1 MNFSFH
7 RKLASAVALVAPLF
21 QPASP
26 SQWVTWLVQLHAAS
40 VSQHLGSFP
49 SIDMSEYPDGPSS
62 AGWYVT
68 LKMLFVYFVAKTP
81 WS

>member
-7 RKLASAVALVAPLF
+7 RKLASAVALVEPLF